1 MYCNDQQKYIG
12 KNRELIEKAQ
22 FSDQEWRRVK
32 TIYDEQM
39 QASLEN
45 LKSENLPAEIDNSI
59 KVIYDHYKNYM
70 DQQDVDTKT
79 LERMAMLNKS
89 SGIRL
94 NSTFLIE

>member
-1 MYCNDQQKYIG
+1 
-12 KNRELIEKAQ
+12 
-22 FSDQEWRRVK
+22 
-32 TIYDEQM
+32 M

-45 LKSENLPAEIDNSI
+45 LNSESLPTEINNSVKI
-59 KVIYDHYKNYM
+59 IYDHYKKYM
-70 DQQDVDTKT
+70 DQQDVDSKT

>member
-1 MYCNDQQKYIG
+1 
-12 KNRELIEKAQ
+12 
-22 FSDQEWRRVK
+22 
-32 TIYDEQM
+32 M

-45 LKSENLPAEIDNSI
+45 LESESLPAEISNSV
-59 KVIYDHYKNYM
+59 KVIFDHYKKYM
-70 DQQDVDTKT
+70 DQQDVDSKT

>member
-1 MYCNDQQKYIG
+1 
-12 KNRELIEKAQ
+12 
-22 FSDQEWRRVK
+22 
-32 TIYDEQM
+32 M